1 MATVTI
7 KELVDIKVIPVY
19 NSDNNVVKA
28 VNYTIT
34 VYDDVVGNSTDT
46 SISLLQQ
53 SVLSADDLAAGN
65 YITVDG
71 TTTQTEIINWA
82 HTNLGGD
89 EAAADLVSY
98 AEEKLTDSLYLSQGT
113 SDYDFSIN
121 PA

>member
-1 MATVTI
+1 MATVNI

-19 NSDNNVVKA
+19 NTDNNVVKS
-28 VNYTIT
+28 VTYNIV
-34 VYDDVVGNSTDT
+34 VYDDVVGNTEDT
-46 SISLLQQ
+46 RVSLLRQ
-53 SVLSADDLAAGN
+53 SILSAEDLAADN

-89 EAAADLVSY
+89 DAIADMIQY
-98 AEEKLTDSLYLSQGT
+98 AEGKLDESLYLSQGT